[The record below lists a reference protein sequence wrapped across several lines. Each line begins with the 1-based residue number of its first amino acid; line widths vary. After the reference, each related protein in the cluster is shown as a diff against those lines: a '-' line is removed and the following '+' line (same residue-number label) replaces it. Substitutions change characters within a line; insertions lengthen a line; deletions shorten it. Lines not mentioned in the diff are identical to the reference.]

1 MAVSFKTWHA
11 NDTRDKTRT
20 RNDKPLFGRRTT
32 MKDLTWPCSDKKP
45 FHFGIVGTMISHNS
59 GGMRWLDD
67 VNLPC
72 VDALERGNFT
82 SGRVLESSN

>member
-1 MAVSFKTWHA
+1 
-11 NDTRDKTRT
+11 
-20 RNDKPLFGRRTT
+20 

-45 FHFGIVGTMISHNS
+45 FHFGIVGTMTSRNS
-59 GGMRWLDD
+59 GDMRWLDDD

-82 SGRVLESSN
+82 CVRVLESSN

>member
-1 MAVSFKTWHA
+1 MTCDLQK
-11 NDTRDKTRT
+11 
-20 RNDKPLFGRRTT
+20 KPAAT
-32 MKDLTWPCSDKKP
+32 MKDLTWLRSDKKP
-45 FHFGIVGTMISHNS
+45 FLFGIVGTMTSRNS

-67 VNLPC
+67 DVNLPR